1 MKVKIT
7 RFRRTAMLVAT
18 LAFAVACSKPPS
30 DSQVASNIQSR
41 LAADSGLQNKQVALQ
56 VEKGTV
62 TLSGTVDNDA
72 ERLAA
77 AKYAASEPGVKQVI
91 NNLQVAPMVAA
102 AETTPASAPSPAPA
116 PVATPETTQTTNPM
130 PATAPIA
137 RSKPSP
143 SGKPRRDRT
152 DWRKRRDEPAPSA
165 QSSSNAQPPDGN
177 GQQPQSQSNANMP
190 SQTEPPPQAASAPP
204 PEPRKV
210 TVPSGA
216 EVSVRLI
223 DAIDSG
229 TAQAGDNFHATLDAP
244 IAVDGDVVVPS
255 HYDVE
260 GHVVDAHAS
269 GKFAGRALLD
279 LQLDRIKVGE
289 KYYNIQ
295 TDHFKQ
301 ETGSRGK
308 NTAEK
313 VGGGAIAGA
322 IIGGIFGG
330 GKGAAIGSA
339 AGAGAGGG
347 VQAASKKPDIKLSS
361 EKVLT
366 FTLQSPVTIVPTSK
380 PAREGKRLETNSA
393 DSQ

>member
-1 MKVKIT
+1 MKVGIMRLHRMT
-7 RFRRTAMLVAT
+7 ILIAA
-18 LAFAVACSKPPS
+18 LALAVACSKPPT
-30 DSQVASNIQSR
+30 DSRVTSNIQSR
-41 LAADSGLQNKQVALQ
+41 LAADSGLQNKQISVQASN
-56 VEKGTV
+56 GTV
-62 TLSGTVDNDA
+62 TLSGAVDNDT
-72 ERLAA
+72 EREAA
-77 AKYAASEPGVKQVI
+77 AKYAASEPGVRQVI
-91 NNLQVAPMVAA
+91 NNLQVSPMPNVA
-102 AETTPASAPSPAPA
+102 ESPTPAPA
-116 PVATPETTQTTNPM
+116 ATPM
-130 PATAPIA
+130 PATAPVA

-143 SGKPRRDRT
+143 SAKPRRARSESHE
-152 DWRKRRDEPAPSA
+152 RMPESSSPAQVASDAQAEGSNSVA
-165 QSSSNAQPPDGN
+165 QSVPVQ
-177 GQQPQSQSNANMP
+177 
-190 SQTEPPPQAASAPP
+190 QAAYTPPPP

-216 EVSVRLI
+216 EIAVRLI
-223 DAIDSG
+223 DAIDSA
-229 TAQAGDNFHATLDAP
+229 TAQTGDTFHGTLEAP
-244 IAVDGDVVVPS
+244 IAVDGDVVIPA
-255 HYDVE
+255 HYEVE

-289 KYYNIQ
+289 KYYNVQ

-322 IIGGIFGG
+322 ILGGIFGG
-330 GKGAAIGSA
+330 GKGAAIGSV

-366 FTLQSPVTIVPTSK
+366 FTLQSPVTIVPTTK
-380 PAREGKRLETNSA
+380 PAREGKRLETNGT